1 MYLEIPNHLLPAT
14 SELLDS
20 LPLKGAASRARTRA
34 LALVSTALEVLGA
47 SEVELLN
54 TYGVKD
60 ATGELVREG
69 DTFELVPETAA
80 EYQAE
85 RSKLLGEVTV
95 IDEATYTGHETILRE
110 TLENADLEL
119 KGSLATAYDQLLT
132 SLERNAYSKEDSDA

>member
-1 MYLEIPNHLLPAT
+1 MHLEIPNHLLPAT

-69 DTFELVPETAA
+69 DTFELVPEPAA

-95 IDEATYTGHETILRE
+95 IDEATYTGHETIFRE

-132 SLERNAYSKEDSDA
+132 SLEKNAYSKEDSDA

>member
-34 LALVSTALEVLGA
+34 LALVSNALEVLGA

-80 EYQAE
+80 E
-85 RSKLLGEVTV
+85 
-95 IDEATYTGHETILRE
+95 
-110 TLENADLEL
+110 
-119 KGSLATAYDQLLT
+119 
-132 SLERNAYSKEDSDA
+132 

>member
-34 LALVSTALEVLGA
+34 LALVSYALEVLGA

-54 TYGVKD
+54 TYGVKNED
-60 ATGELVREG
+60 GELVREG

-85 RSKLLGEVTV
+85 RAKLLCEVTV
-95 IDEATYTGHETILRE
+95 IDEATYTGHATLLRE
-110 TLENADLEL
+110 TLEGADLEL
-119 KGSLATAYDQLLT
+119 KGLLATAYDVLLT
-132 SLERNAYSKEDSDA
+132 SLEKNSDGKEDRDE